1 MCHRYRFSWTK
12 QRKPFPLL
20 WRAMRYFFSVVF
32 SQIEGTVIIGPFAF
46 HHVWGPAG
54 AVPIVG
60 MEMMRRFTLTFDAKR
75 GCFIW
80 NRTQVSVNLGLHPFT
95 EG

>member
-1 MCHRYRFSWTK
+1 
-12 QRKPFPLL
+12 
-20 WRAMRYFFSVVF
+20 
-32 SQIEGTVIIGPFAF
+32 
-46 HHVWGPAG
+46 
-54 AVPIVG
+54 